1 MWLGRKGCS
10 LNGMQKESANPRY
23 SLPARISSGLLKA
36 CSMSVKMK
44 GGWGD
49 RQLERQVHLSP
60 GEKSPCVLWGAS
72 SPGAAGG
79 RGGEGW
85 GWHTPGF
92 IPLHSAAFQ
101 CTELTCFGA

>member
-79 RGGEGW
+79 RGGLGMA
-85 GWHTPGF
+85 GNGTRLGSSLCTVLLF
-92 IPLHSAAFQ
+92 SAQ
-101 CTELTCFGA
+101 N